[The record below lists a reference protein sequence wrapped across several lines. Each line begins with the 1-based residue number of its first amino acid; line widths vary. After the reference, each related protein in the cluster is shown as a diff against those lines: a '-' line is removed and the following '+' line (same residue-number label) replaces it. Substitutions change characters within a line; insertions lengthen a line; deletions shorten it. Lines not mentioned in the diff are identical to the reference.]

1 MSSTNINCVN
11 RKYYLQPWG
20 RRPRA
25 AWSRTRWGRR
35 PAVQYI
41 ITVQYNAVQCSAAQ
55 YSTVQLYSTNPGE
68 DAVLHGRG
76 EAAPLGGVRVQV
88 PAHDVLDPLR
98 RQDQQNWHT
107 TSLNYKILQLNFTYD
122 VNVKIKV
129 KEPYFISKN

>member
-1 MSSTNINCVN
+1 MSSTNINSVN

-41 ITVQYNAVQCSAAQ
+41 ITVQYNAVQ
-55 YSTVQLYSTNPGE
+55 YSTDPGE

-76 EAAPLGGVRVQV
+76 EAAPLGGVGVQV

-122 VNVKIKV
+122 VNVKIKG
-129 KEPYFISKN
+129 